1 MSPDVVS
8 AGPQENGKATDGSWQ
23 GGKRKATQSLFDELH
38 GLVQHV

>member
-23 GGKRKATQSLFDELH
+23 GGKKESDPKF
-38 GLVQHV
+38 V